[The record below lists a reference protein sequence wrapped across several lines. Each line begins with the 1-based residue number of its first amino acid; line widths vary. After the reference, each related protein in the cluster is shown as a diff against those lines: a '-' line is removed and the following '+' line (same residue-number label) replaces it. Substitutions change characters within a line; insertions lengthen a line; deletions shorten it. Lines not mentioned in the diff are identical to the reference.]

1 MYIGD
6 SYDFDVRGCVNAGM
20 ISVLIER
27 KDYNNKAATP
37 TSTFTSGECAERHRI
52 YYPLAHIV
60 LPTLGVKDLESAFSN
75 YFK

>member
-37 TSTFTSGECAERHRI
+37 TSTFTSGECAERHRM
-52 YYPLAHIV
+52 YYPL
-60 LPTLGVKDLESAFSN
+60 
-75 YFK
+75 